1 MADKADKK
9 SKKAV
14 TKTDAS
20 KQSTGFVASVKSGS
34 KKAVAG
40 TKSVASKAKESIAPG
55 KKADGTKGKRKP
67 LSLII
72 AIALTVIVV
81 LLATFGVLICKFK
94 QDSPLVYKVSQVVPY
109 PVMRV
114 NGEFVSYGRFLFEY
128 NSIKQYYKS
137 QTGSDGKP
145 LIDFNTAEGKK
156 KLLELRK
163 QVQDQLKSDVVT
175 QQLVKTNKI
184 TVTTKELNDRTDAI
198 IKQAGGKD
206 KVNEVLKKYYGW
218 TLSDLKKKLKFQI
231 ASEKLQ
237 TKLGTDG
244 AANAQAKAK
253 AEDVLKQVQAGGDFA
268 ELAKKY
274 SQDSSAAAGG
284 DLGLFG
290 KGQMVP
296 EFENAVFALQVG
308 QVSGIVKT
316 KYGYHIIKVT
326 EKKDDQIK
334 ASHILIKGVDVDQYI
349 KDQTTKAKT
358 ATFVTF

>member
-1 MADKADKK
+1 MADKANKQVDKK
-9 SKKAV
+9 KKKSGGVLA
-14 TKTDAS
+14 
-20 KQSTGFVASVKSGS
+20 GVKSG
-34 KKAVAG
+34 AV
-40 TKSVASKAKESIAPG
+40 KAKNKIAPS
-55 KKADGTKGKRKP
+55 KSADAAKRKP

-72 AIALTVIVV
+72 AIVLTVVVV
-81 LLATFGVLICKFK
+81 LLATFGVLIYKFK
-94 QDSPLVYKVSQVVPY
+94 QDSPLVYRVSQVVPY

-114 NGEFVSYGRFLFEY
+114 NGQFVSYSRFLFDY
-128 NSIKQYYKS
+128 NSIKQYYRS

-163 QVQDQLKSDVVT
+163 QVLDQLKSDVVT
-175 QQLVKTNKI
+175 EQLIKENKI
-184 TVTTKELNDRTDAI
+184 TVTNKELDERVDAI
-198 IKQAGGKD
+198 TKQAGGKD

-218 TLSDLKKKLKFQI
+218 DVNDLKSKLKFQI

-237 TKLGTDG
+237 TKLGSDG
-244 AANAQAKAK
+244 EANKQAKAK
-253 AEDVLKQVQAGGDFA
+253 AEEVLKQVQAGGDFA

-296 EFENAVFALQVG
+296 EFENAAFALDVN

-326 EKKDDQIK
+326 EKKDDQVK

-349 KDQTTKAKT
+349 KDQTAKAKT
-358 ATFVTF
+358 ATFVSF

>member
-1 MADKADKK
+1 MYVADKK
-9 SKKAV
+9 EVK
-14 TKTDAS
+14 KTDKKKS
-20 KQSTGFVASVKSGS
+20 GGFVASVKST
-34 KKAVAG
+34 AV
-40 TKSVASKAKESIAPG
+40 KAKDKVVPSKSPKTSEGAKP
-55 KKADGTKGKRKP
+55 KRKP

-72 AIALTVIVV
+72 AIALTVLVV
-81 LLATFGVLICKFK
+81 LLGTFGILIYKFK
-94 QDSPLVYKVSQVVPY
+94 QDSPLVYRVSTVVPY

-114 NGEFVSYGRFLFEY
+114 NNQFVSYGRFLFDY
-128 NSIKQYYKS
+128 NSIKQYYRS

-163 QVQDQLKSDVVT
+163 QVLDQLKSDVVT
-175 QQLVKTNKI
+175 EQLIKTNKI
-184 TVTTKELNDRTDAI
+184 TVTNKELDERVDAI
-198 IKQAGGKD
+198 TKQAGGKD

-218 TLSDLKKKLKFQI
+218 TLADLKKKLKFQI

-253 AEDVLKQVQAGGDFA
+253 AESILKEVQAGGDFT

-284 DLGLFG
+284 DLGFFG

-296 EFENAVFALQVG
+296 EFETAAFGLEVN

-326 EKKDDQIK
+326 EKKDDQVK

-358 ATFVTF
+358 ATFVSF

>member
-9 SKKAV
+9 VK
-14 TKTDAS
+14 KTDKKVDTK
-20 KQSTGFVASVKSGS
+20 KQANAFVESVKSGS
-34 KKAVAG
+34 KKAVDS
-40 TKSVASKAKESIAPG
+40 TKNAAVKAKESIAPS
-55 KKADGTKGKRKP
+55 KKADGTKAKRKP

-72 AIALTVIVV
+72 AIALTVLVV
-81 LLATFGVLICKFK
+81 LLATFGVLIYKFK

-109 PVMRV
+109 PIMRV
-114 NGEFVSYGRFLFEY
+114 NGEFVSYGRFLFDY
-128 NSIKQYYKS
+128 NSIKQYYRS

-145 LIDFNTAEGKK
+145 LIDFNTADGKK

-175 QQLVKTNKI
+175 EQLIRTNKI
-184 TVTTKELNDRTDAI
+184 TVSNKELNDRVEAI
-198 IKQAGGKD
+198 TKQAGGKD

-218 TLSDLKKKLKFQI
+218 SLNDLKKKLKFQI

-237 TKLGTDG
+237 TKLGSDG

-253 AEDVLKQVQAGGDFA
+253 AEDILKQVQAGGDFA

-296 EFENAVFALQVG
+296 EFENAAFALQVG
-308 QVSGIVKT
+308 QTSGIVKT

-334 ASHILIKGVDVDQYI
+334 ASHILIKGVDADQYI
-349 KDQTTKAKT
+349 KDQVTKAKIVL
-358 ATFVTF
+358 FVRF

>member
-1 MADKADKK
+1 MADKVDKK
-9 SKKAV
+9 AKKAV
-14 TKTDAS
+14 TKKTDDKKPNS
-20 KQSTGFVASVKSGS
+20 VVESVKTGT
-34 KKAVAG
+34 KKAVDS
-40 TKSVASKAKESIAPG
+40 TKNAAVKAKESIVPS
-55 KKADGTKGKRKP
+55 KNTDGSKGKRKP

-81 LLATFGVLICKFK
+81 LLATFGVLIYKFK

-109 PVMRV
+109 PVVRV

-145 LIDFNTAEGKK
+145 LIDFNTADGKK

-163 QVQDQLKSDVVT
+163 QVLDQLKSDVVT
-175 QQLVKTNKI
+175 QQLIKTNKI

-198 IKQAGGKD
+198 VKQAGGKD

-296 EFENAVFALQVG
+296 EFENAAFALQVG
-308 QVSGIVKT
+308 QTSGIVKT

-358 ATFVTF
+358 VVFIKF

>member
-9 SKKAV
+9 AKKTNKKVDA
-14 TKTDAS
+14 KTQAA
-20 KQSTGFVASVKSGS
+20 GFVESVKSGG
-34 KKAVAG
+34 KKAVDS
-40 TKSVASKAKESIAPG
+40 TKTAAIKAKESIAPS
-55 KKADGTKGKRKP
+55 KNADGTKGKRKP

-81 LLATFGVLICKFK
+81 LLATFGVLIYKFK

-175 QQLVKTNKI
+175 AQLVKTNKI

-218 TLSDLKKKLKFQI
+218 DLSDLKKKLKFQI

-253 AEDVLKQVQAGGDFA
+253 AEDVLKQVQGGGDFA

-296 EFENAVFALQVG
+296 EFENAAFALQVG

-349 KDQTTKAKT
+349 KDQVSKAKVVV
-358 ATFVTF
+358 FVTF

>member
-1 MADKADKK
+1 MADKADKG
-9 SKKAV
+9 SKK
-14 TKTDAS
+14 KS
-20 KQSTGFVASVKSGS
+20 NGFVESVKSGS
-34 KKAVAG
+34 KKAVSG
-40 TKSVASKAKESIAPG
+40 TKNVAVKAKESIAPS
-55 KKADGTKGKRKP
+55 KKADGSKPKRKP

-81 LLATFGVLICKFK
+81 LLATFGVLIYKFK

-114 NGEFVSYGRFLFEY
+114 NGQFVSYGRFLFDY
-128 NSIKQYYKS
+128 NSIKQYYRS

-163 QVQDQLKSDVVT
+163 QVQEQLKSDVVT
-175 QQLVKTNKI
+175 EQLIKTNKI
-184 TVTTKELNDRTDAI
+184 TVTSKELDERVDAI
-198 IKQAGGKD
+198 TKQAGGKD

-218 TLSDLKKKLKFQI
+218 DLNDLKKKLKFQI

-237 TKLGTDG
+237 TKLGSDG
-244 AANAQAKAK
+244 EANQQAKAK
-253 AEDVLKQVQAGGDFA
+253 AEDVLKQVQGGGDFA

-296 EFENAVFALQVG
+296 EFENAAFALKVG
-308 QVSGIVKT
+308 ETSGIVKT

>member
-1 MADKADKK
+1 MADKAEKKKDDKK
-9 SKKAV
+9 KSGGVVETVKSSAKKAV
-14 TKTDAS
+14 DSTKGA
-20 KQSTGFVASVKSGS
+20 
-34 KKAVAG
+34 AV
-40 TKSVASKAKESIAPG
+40 KAKESIAPS
-55 KKADGTKGKRKP
+55 KKADGTKAKRKP

-72 AIALTVIVV
+72 AIALAVLVV
-81 LLATFGVLICKFK
+81 LLLTFGVLIYKFK

-128 NSIKQYYKS
+128 NSIKQYYRS

-145 LIDFNTAEGKK
+145 LIDFNTDEGKK

-163 QVQDQLKSDVVT
+163 QVQEQLKSDVVT
-175 QQLVKTNKI
+175 QQLIKENKI
-184 TVTTKELNDRTDAI
+184 TVSKDELDKRVEAI
-198 IKQAGGKD
+198 TKQAGGKD
-206 KVNEVLKKYYGW
+206 KVNEVLEKYYGW
-218 TLSDLKKKLKFQI
+218 DLNDLKAKLKFQI

-244 AANAQAKAK
+244 EANNQAKAK
-253 AEDVLKQVQAGGDFA
+253 AEDVLKQVQSGGDFA

-284 DLGLFG
+284 DLGFFG
-290 KGQMVP
+290 KGQMVA
-296 EFENAVFALQVG
+296 EFENAAFALQPG
-308 QVSGIVKT
+308 QTSAIVKT

-326 EKKDDQIK
+326 EKKDDQVK

-349 KDQTTKAKT
+349 KDQATKAKT

>member
-1 MADKADKK
+1 MADKAESKAEKK
-9 SKKAV
+9 TKKAAKKTEGKVSGVVSKV
-14 TKTDAS
+14 TDSAKGATEKVKS
-20 KQSTGFVASVKSGS
+20 VVASDKPGS
-34 KKAVAG
+34 KG
-40 TKSVASKAKESIAPG
+40 S
-55 KKADGTKGKRKP
+55 GKRKP

-81 LLATFGVLICKFK
+81 LLATFGVLIYKFK

-114 NGEFVSYGRFLFEY
+114 NGEFVPYSRFLFDY

-163 QVQDQLKSDVVT
+163 QVLEQVKSDVVT
-175 QQLVKTNKI
+175 QQLIKQNKI
-184 TVTTKELNDRTDAI
+184 VVTNKELNDRVDAI
-198 IKQAGGKD
+198 TKQAGGKD

-218 TLSDLKKKLKFQI
+218 TLADLKTKLKFQI

-253 AEDVLKQVQAGGDFA
+253 AEEVLKQVQAGGDFA

-274 SQDSSAAAGG
+274 SQDSSAANGG
-284 DLGLFG
+284 DLGFFG

-296 EFENAVFALQVG
+296 EFENAAFALQVG
-308 QVSGIVKT
+308 QTSAIVKT

-349 KDQTTKAKT
+349 KDQTSKAKT
-358 ATFVTF
+358 ATFITF

>member
-9 SKKAV
+9 
-14 TKTDAS
+14 
-20 KQSTGFVASVKSGS
+20 KSGS
-34 KKAVAG
+34 VVSKVSEGAKKV
-40 TKSVASKAKESIAPG
+40 TSKVKKKVTIN
-55 KKADGTKGKRKP
+55 KKADGGKPKRKP

-81 LLATFGVLICKFK
+81 LLATFGVLIYKFK
-94 QDSPLVYKVSQVVPY
+94 QDSPLVYRVSQVVPY

-114 NGEFVSYGRFLFEY
+114 NGQFVSYNRYLFDY
-128 NSIKQYYKS
+128 NSIKQYYRS

-145 LIDFNTAEGKK
+145 LIDFNTDEGKK

-163 QVQDQLKSDVVT
+163 QVLEQLKSDVVT
-175 QQLVKTNKI
+175 EQLIKQNKI
-184 TVTTKELNDRTDAI
+184 TVTGKELDERVDAI
-198 IKQAGGKD
+198 TKQAGGKD

-218 TLSDLKKKLKFQI
+218 DINDLKAKLKFQI

-237 TKLGTDG
+237 TKLGSDG
-244 AANAQAKAK
+244 EANAQAKAK
-253 AEDVLKQVQAGGDFA
+253 AESVLKEVQAGGDFA

-284 DLGLFG
+284 DLGFFG

-296 EFENAVFALQVG
+296 EFENAAFALNTG
-308 QVSGIVKT
+308 QTSAIVKT

-326 EKKDDQIK
+326 EKKDDQVK
-334 ASHILIKGVDVDQYI
+334 ASHILVKGIDVDQYI
-349 KDQTTKAKT
+349 KDQTSKAKT

>member
-1 MADKADKK
+1 MADKADKAAAKKPTSKVK
-9 SKKAV
+9 SKKVSNVVSKV
-14 TKTDAS
+14 TSGAKTA
-20 KQSTGFVASVKSGS
+20 
-34 KKAVAG
+34 
-40 TKSVASKAKESIAPG
+40 ASKAKKIVTPSTKPGES
-55 KKADGTKGKRKP
+55 KAKRKP

-81 LLATFGVLICKFK
+81 LLATFGVLIYKFK

-114 NGEFVSYGRFLFEY
+114 NGEFVSYGRFLFDY

-163 QVQDQLKSDVVT
+163 QVLEQLKSDVVT
-175 QQLVKTNKI
+175 QQLIKENKI
-184 TVTTKELNDRTDAI
+184 TVTNKELNERVEAI
-198 IKQAGGKD
+198 TKQAGGKD

-218 TLSDLKKKLKFQI
+218 SMSDLKTKLKFQI

-244 AANAQAKAK
+244 EANKEAKAK
-253 AEDVLKQVQAGGDFA
+253 AEDVLKQVQSGGDFA

-274 SQDSSAAAGG
+274 SQDSSAANGG
-284 DLGLFG
+284 DLGFFG

-296 EFENAVFALQVG
+296 EFETAAFALQVG
-308 QVSGIVKT
+308 QTSAIVKT

-349 KDQTTKAKT
+349 KDKTTKAKT
-358 ATFVTF
+358 ATFVSF

>member
-1 MADKADKK
+1 MADKADKSSEK
-9 SKKAV
+9 
-14 TKTDAS
+14 KTDKKKS
-20 KQSTGFVASVKSGS
+20 NGVVESVKSGA

-40 TKSVASKAKESIAPG
+40 TKGAAVKAKESIAPS
-55 KKADGTKGKRKP
+55 KKADGTKAKRKP

-72 AIALTVIVV
+72 AIALTVLVA
-81 LLATFGVLICKFK
+81 LLVTFGVLIYKFK

-114 NGEFVSYGRFLFEY
+114 NGEFVSYGRFLFDY
-128 NSIKQYYKS
+128 NSIKQYYRS

-163 QVQDQLKSDVVT
+163 QVLDQLKSDVVT
-175 QQLVKTNKI
+175 QQLIKDNKI
-184 TVTTKELNDRTDAI
+184 TVSSKELDARVEAI
-198 IKQAGGKD
+198 TKQAGGKD

-218 TLSDLKKKLKFQI
+218 NLNDLKAKLKFQI

-237 TKLGTDG
+237 TKLGSDG
-244 AANAQAKAK
+244 EANKQAKAK
-253 AEDVLKQVQAGGDFA
+253 AEEVLKQVQAGGDFA

-296 EFENAVFALQVG
+296 EFETAAFALQVN
-308 QVSGIVKT
+308 QTSGIVKT

-326 EKKDDQIK
+326 EKKDDQVK
-334 ASHILIKGVDVDQYI
+334 ASHILIKGVDADQYI
-349 KDQTTKAKT
+349 KDQTSKAKT

>member
-1 MADKADKK
+1 MADKADKGTD
-9 SKKAV
+9 KKAEK
-14 TKTDAS
+14 KTDKS
-20 KQSTGFVASVKSGS
+20 VDKKKSNGIVASVKSGAVKAKNKIAPS
-34 KKAVAG
+34 KKADA
-40 TKSVASKAKESIAPG
+40 T
-55 KKADGTKGKRKP
+55 KRKP

-72 AIALTVIVV
+72 AIALMVIVV
-81 LLATFGVLICKFK
+81 LLATFGVLIYKFK

-114 NGEFVSYGRFLFEY
+114 NGSFVSYNRFLFDY
-128 NSIKQYYKS
+128 NSIKQYYRS

-163 QVQDQLKSDVVT
+163 QVLDQLKSDVVT
-175 QQLVKTNKI
+175 EQLIKTNKI
-184 TVTTKELNDRTDAI
+184 TVTNKELDERVEAI
-198 IKQAGGKD
+198 TKQAGGKD

-218 TLSDLKKKLKFQI
+218 NINDLKKKLKFQI

-244 AANAQAKAK
+244 EANAQAKAK
-253 AEDVLKQVQAGGDFA
+253 AESVLKEVQAGGDFA

-284 DLGLFG
+284 DLGFFG

-296 EFENAVFALQVG
+296 EFEAAAFGLEAG
-308 QVSGIVKT
+308 KTSAIVKT

-326 EKKDDQIK
+326 EKKDDQVK

-358 ATFVTF
+358 ATFVSF

>member
-1 MADKADKK
+1 MADKAEKKPKKDEKKTGAKKTNSVVSKVTDTAKSATDKVKTVVASDK
-9 SKKAV
+9 SGEKKA
-14 TKTDAS
+14 
-20 KQSTGFVASVKSGS
+20 G
-34 KKAVAG
+34 
-40 TKSVASKAKESIAPG
+40 
-55 KKADGTKGKRKP
+55 GKRKP

-81 LLATFGVLICKFK
+81 LLATFGVLIYKFK

-109 PVMRV
+109 PIMRV
-114 NGEFVSYGRFLFEY
+114 NGQFVSYSRFLFDY

-163 QVQDQLKSDVVT
+163 QVEEQLKSDVVT
-175 QQLVKTNKI
+175 QQLIKDNKI
-184 TVTTKELNDRTDAI
+184 TVTSKELNDRVDAI
-198 IKQAGGKD
+198 TKQAGGKD

-218 TLSDLKKKLKFQI
+218 TLADLKTKLKFQI

-244 AANAQAKAK
+244 EANKEAKAK

-274 SQDSSAAAGG
+274 SQDSSAANGG
-284 DLGLFG
+284 DLGFFG

-296 EFENAVFALQVG
+296 EFENAAFALQVG
-308 QVSGIVKT
+308 QTSAIVKT

-326 EKKDDQIK
+326 EKKDDQVK

-358 ATFVTF
+358 ATFISF

>member
-1 MADKADKK
+1 MADKASDKANKKK
-9 SKKAV
+9 SSKLAGKVSNSAKKV
-14 TKTDAS
+14 
-20 KQSTGFVASVKSGS
+20 
-34 KKAVAG
+34 
-40 TKSVASKAKESIAPG
+40 KESLAPS
-55 KKADGTKGKRKP
+55 KKADGSKPKRKP

-72 AIALTVIVV
+72 AIALVVIVA
-81 LLATFGVLICKFK
+81 LLVTFGVLIYKFK
-94 QDSPLVYKVSQVVPY
+94 QDSPLVYRVSQVVPY
-109 PVMRV
+109 PIMRV
-114 NGEFVSYGRFLFEY
+114 NGQYVSYNRFLFDY
-128 NSIKQYYKS
+128 NSIKQYYRS

-163 QVQDQLKSDVVT
+163 QVLEQTKSDVVT
-175 QQLVKTNKI
+175 EQLIKTNKI
-184 TVTTKELNDRTDAI
+184 TVTSKELDERVEAI
-198 IKQAGGKD
+198 TKQAGGKD
-206 KVNEVLKKYYGW
+206 KVNEVLQKYYGW
-218 TLSDLKKKLKFQI
+218 DLNDLKKKLKFQI

-237 TKLGTDG
+237 TKLGSDG

-284 DLGLFG
+284 DLGMFG

-296 EFENAVFALQVG
+296 EFENAAFALQVN
-308 QVSGIVKT
+308 QTSAIVKT

-334 ASHILIKGVDVDQYI
+334 ASHILIKGTDVEQYI

-358 ATFVTF
+358 ATFVSF